1 VSASAE
7 ADLRRVSALFERM
20 GAAPQ
25 QAERMA
31 SQLLKRAEQLV
42 EERGISYL
50 EAVESLLKKVIEA
63 RSGDGGG
70 VN

>member
-1 VSASAE
+1 MPS
-7 ADLRRVSALFERM
+7 LRLLALLVLLVLPVA
-20 GAAPQ
+20 AAPQ